1 MITVK
6 EEKQR
11 IDYLLK
17 RDNVTDE
24 ELEKIYNEGVNQLR
38 AIVDKSF
45 NTYAVDGVL
54 VPNNLA
60 RKVTKKDMVLLKEQ
74 YDKLPDDLELP
85 EKQRLDYYL
94 ATSQML
100 LGKLITATL
109 GIALIGLTHKV
120 VKVIRQ
126 NNKTAVDE
134 EYYYQKK
141 NLKSPKKSK
150 INPIAKDNY
159 VFSKQDNNFVSWTER
174 LWLDH
179 DQILNRIDNSL
190 NSMLRQGMRAQDIA
204 EKLFPGNAKSMRNDN
219 IPKTLIDATVS
230 AKRLART
237 EAAAREDEL
246 TDIFF
251 KENKIKYFDWVTEP
265 GACKKCLVIGALG
278 PYKVDDEASPRIPG
292 SSHPNCRCRRV
303 PAEVI
308 DDYDKIDLIKKAL
321 AAGAISSTI
330 KRDEENTRDANEEDK
345 NIPVD
350 DNYYKYKEI
359 LGSDMPSKEN
369 YNRLVEEG
377 GKYLDNLVVD
387 YMRRLRLKEHP
398 ELKLPNLDN
407 MVFPEPKFTKY
418 LFSPKSEKGWAKGLI
433 LKEKLGYS
441 IDNYKEYIQEL
452 KRLAPLYP
460 AKEKE
465 DAGYGA
471 KYEQQFMMYNDYG
484 EPINIKVGWIV
495 PKENLDAIR
504 YTSSYIKEVNSS
516 ERKNSARI

>member
-1 MITVK
+1 MTTVK

-24 ELEKIYNEGVNQLR
+24 ELEEIYNEGVTQLR

-45 NTYAVDGVL
+45 NAYAVDGVL

-94 ATSQML
+94 AISQIS

-109 GIALIGLTHKV
+109 GMALIGMTHKAM
-120 VKVIRQ
+120 KVIRQ

-141 NLKSPKKSK
+141 NLRSPKKSK
-150 INPIAKDNY
+150 INQIAKDDY
-159 VFSKQDNNFVSWTER
+159 VFNQDNNFVSWTER

-190 NSMLRQGMRAQDIA
+190 NFMLRQGMRAQDIA

-219 IPKTLIDATVS
+219 IPKALIDATVS
-230 AKRLART
+230 VKRLART

-251 KENKIKYFDWVTEP
+251 KENKIRYFDWVTEP
-265 GACKKCLVIGALG
+265 GACKKCLAIGALG
-278 PYKVDDEASPRIPG
+278 PYKVGDEASPKIPG

-330 KRDEENTRDANEEDK
+330 KHDEGNTQDADEEDK

-369 YNRLVEEG
+369 YNKLVKEN

-387 YMRRLRLKEHP
+387 YMRRLTLKEHP

-418 LFSPKSEKGWAKGLI
+418 LFNPESDKGWPKGLI

-460 AKEKE
+460 AKEKD
-465 DAGYGA
+465 DAGYGV

-495 PKENLDAIR
+495 PKENLDAVR
-504 YTSSYIKEVNSS
+504 YTSSYIKEVSSS
-516 ERKNSARI
+516 ERKNSTRIR

>member
-1 MITVK
+1 MTTVK

-24 ELEKIYNEGVNQLR
+24 ELEEIYNEGVTQLR

-45 NTYAVDGVL
+45 NAYAVDGVL

-94 ATSQML
+94 AISQMS

-109 GIALIGLTHKV
+109 GIALIGITHKV
-120 VKVIRQ
+120 AKVIRQ

-141 NLKSPKKSK
+141 NLQSPKKSK

-204 EKLFPGNAKSMRNDN
+204 EKLFPGNAKKMRNDN
-219 IPKTLIDATVS
+219 INKALIDATVS

-246 TDIFF
+246 ADIFF

-265 GACKKCLVIGALG
+265 GACKKCLAIGALG
-278 PYKVDDEASPRIPG
+278 PYKVGDEASPRIPG
-292 SSHPNCRCRRV
+292 SSHPNCRCRRI
-303 PAEVI
+303 PTEAEANEKA
-308 DDYDKIDLIKKAL
+308 DRLKKAL
-321 AAGAISSTI
+321 AAGIVSSVGKHDSKESDDDNEEALTEDQKII
-330 KRDEENTRDANEEDK
+330 KSKMESGEWGTKINPEKQAPHMESTKLEGKSYLYDSEDPQKLLDEYSGKGELNKSIEEENRNKETVKVDHIVGVDYNSGEETSW
-345 NIPVD
+345 IR
-350 DNYYKYKEI
+350 I
-359 LGSDMPSKEN
+359 HHSKE
-369 YNRLVEEG
+369 RTH
-377 GKYLDNLVVD
+377 VVPIKHNEN
-387 YMRRLRLKEHP
+387 KE
-398 ELKLPNLDN
+398 
-407 MVFPEPKFTKY
+407 
-418 LFSPKSEKGWAKGLI
+418 
-433 LKEKLGYS
+433 
-441 IDNYKEYIQEL
+441 
-452 KRLAPLYP
+452 
-460 AKEKE
+460 
-465 DAGYGA
+465 
-471 KYEQQFMMYNDYG
+471 
-484 EPINIKVGWIV
+484 
-495 PKENLDAIR
+495 
-504 YTSSYIKEVNSS
+504 
-516 ERKNSARI
+516 

>member
-179 DQILNRIDNSL
+179 DQILNRIDRNL

>member
-1 MITVK
+1 MVILMTTVK

-24 ELEKIYNEGVNQLR
+24 ELEEIYNEGVTQLR

-45 NTYAVDGVL
+45 NAYAVDGVL

-94 ATSQML
+94 AISQMS

-109 GIALIGLTHKV
+109 GIALIGITHKV
-120 VKVIRQ
+120 AKVIRQ

-141 NLKSPKKSK
+141 NLQSPKKSK

-204 EKLFPGNAKSMRNDN
+204 EKLFPGNAKKMRNDN
-219 IPKTLIDATVS
+219 INKALIDATVS

-246 TDIFF
+246 ADIFF

-265 GACKKCLVIGALG
+265 GACKKCLAIGALG
-278 PYKVDDEASPRIPG
+278 PYKVGDEASPRIPG
-292 SSHPNCRCRRV
+292 SSHPNCRCRRI
-303 PAEVI
+303 PTEAEANEKA
-308 DDYDKIDLIKKAL
+308 DRLKKAL
-321 AAGAISSTI
+321 AAGIVSSVGKHDSKESDDDNEEALTEDQKII
-330 KRDEENTRDANEEDK
+330 KSKMESGEWGTKINPEKQAPHMESTKLEGKSYLYDSEDPQKLLDEYSGKGELNKSIEEENRNKETVKVDHIVGVDYNSGEETSW
-345 NIPVD
+345 IR
-350 DNYYKYKEI
+350 I
-359 LGSDMPSKEN
+359 HHSKE
-369 YNRLVEEG
+369 RTH
-377 GKYLDNLVVD
+377 VVPIKHNEN
-387 YMRRLRLKEHP
+387 KE
-398 ELKLPNLDN
+398 
-407 MVFPEPKFTKY
+407 
-418 LFSPKSEKGWAKGLI
+418 
-433 LKEKLGYS
+433 
-441 IDNYKEYIQEL
+441 
-452 KRLAPLYP
+452 
-460 AKEKE
+460 
-465 DAGYGA
+465 
-471 KYEQQFMMYNDYG
+471 
-484 EPINIKVGWIV
+484 
-495 PKENLDAIR
+495 
-504 YTSSYIKEVNSS
+504 
-516 ERKNSARI
+516 